1 MNGASVAPLSLDD
14 GDNNNKIKH
23 IYSRF
28 LKKKQPDM
36 YGQKH
41 AIESSKCV
49 SDSLRLLERE
59 ITKLPDDIRAG
70 LDQAAIFCPELLTK
84 EHKIMFLRCE
94 QFKADVSV
102 CCLFLLTC
110 NYE

>member
-1 MNGASVAPLSLDD
+1 MNGASVAPLSPDD
-14 GDNNNKIKH
+14 ADDNKIKH

-28 LKKKQPDM
+28 LKKKPPDM

-59 ITKLPDDIRAG
+59 ITKLPDDVRAG
-70 LDQAAIFCPELLTK
+70 LDQAAIICPELLTK

-94 QFKADVSV
+94 QFKADVSF
-102 CCLFLLTC
+102 CYPFLLTC